1 MGSVLDFLYR
11 MTEWLREATLLP
23 EFTLWITDWP
33 LAIWLQEHFLAI
45 PGFQTFHILAIA
57 ALFGSVLMLN
67 LRVLGLKGMD
77 QSLADTLSRYRAWTW
92 WSVAALVFSGFFL
105 LLSEPV
111 RNMVN
116 SVFWLKM
123 IALALAIAFSIG
135 FQGAVKR
142 NMAALEVSPQGHASI
157 RFGAW
162 AVIVLWLVVMVGGRW
177 IAYSPN

>member
-1 MGSVLDFLYR
+1 MSSVLEFLFR

-33 LAIWLQEHFLAI
+33 LAIWLQDHFLAI
-45 PGFQTFHILAIA
+45 PGFQTLHIIAMA

-67 LRVLGLKGMD
+67 LRVLGKVGMD
-77 QSLADTLSRYRAWTW
+77 MSLADTVTRYRKWTW
-92 WSVAALVFSGFFL
+92 WGLAALIFTGFFL
-105 LLSEPV
+105 LVSEPV

-123 IALALAIAFSIG
+123 IALLVAVVVSLW
-135 FQGAVKR
+135 FQNAVSR
-142 NMAALEVSPQGHASI
+142 NMAQLEASPNGIASI
-157 RFGAW
+157 RVGAW
-162 AVIVLWLVVMVGGRW
+162 AVIILWMVVMVGGRW

>member
-1 MGSVLDFLYR
+1 MGTVLDFLYR

-23 EFTLWITDWP
+23 EFSLWVTDWP
-33 LAIWLQEHFLAI
+33 MAIWLQEHFLAI
-45 PGFQTFHILAIA
+45 PGFQTVHILSIA

-77 QSLADTLSRYRAWTW
+77 RSIAETFARYRAWTW
-92 WSVAALVFSGFFL
+92 WSLTALVASGTIL
-105 LLSEPV
+105 LISEPV

-123 IALALAIAFSIG
+123 AALALVVVLSIW

-142 NMAALEVSPQGHASI
+142 NIGTLEVSPQGSASI
-157 RFGAW
+157 RVGAW
-162 AVIVLWLVVMVGGRW
+162 AIIVLWLVVMVGGRW

>member
-11 MTEWLREATLLP
+11 LTEWLRDATLLP
-23 EFTLWITDWP
+23 EFSLWVTDWP
-33 LAIWLQEHFLAI
+33 LALWLQENFLAI
-45 PGFQTFHILAIA
+45 PGFQTIHILSIA

-77 QSLADTLSRYRAWTW
+77 VSVADSFARYRAWTW
-92 WSVAALVFSGFFL
+92 WSLAALVASGVIL
-105 LLSEPV
+105 LISEPV

-116 SVFWLKM
+116 AVFWLKM
-123 IALALAIAFSIG
+123 IALALAVGVSLW
-135 FQGAVKR
+135 FQNAVAC
-142 NMAALEVSPQGHASI
+142 NMQQFEISPQGSVAI
-157 RFGAW
+157 RAGAW